1 MLDWRS
7 ELGRGHIQKDSSL
20 SAPGFF
26 FSLFQTENGKK
37 NGFLSLLDFSFPV
50 DFASRQN
57 RSSLADDGMNRGR
70 TQGSNRSSVT
80 TPARLKGAI

>member
-1 MLDWRS
+1 MNETR
-7 ELGRGHIQKDSSL
+7 R
-20 SAPGFF
+20 
-26 FSLFQTENGKK
+26 KK
-37 NGFLSLLDFSFPV
+37 WILSLLDSSFPV